1 MQLMNCSRLFAP
13 AFCAL
18 LVPAFSIAQ
27 NSASF
32 NIVTSNAQTDS
43 PGNIYAVDVNND
55 GLTDIVSD
63 GGYAPAA
70 FYVSINNG
78 DGTFATTARYL
89 LPVNNQ
95 EPMCVAAADYNH
107 DGKVD
112 LAVPLGGTNQ
122 IAVYL
127 GKGDGTFQ
135 SPIISTVNFPQ
146 SYYTFAGSAGCGA
159 ADFNGDGAIDLAAW
173 SSNGELY
180 VMQGAGS
187 GKFKASPHPALAGFS
202 SFSGNP
208 VFVGDYNGD
217 GKADIAT
224 ATGTENNG
232 TTFNVLYG
240 TNDFTFV
247 ATTPYTSSALVW
259 LGSGDLN
266 SDGITDLYAF
276 TNFGSAPQQL
286 GVFYGSKSNTF
297 SSYWI
302 NTPSDF
308 RVGAGSAAQPFTP
321 QLTMAD
327 LNGDGRMDLAAMAID
342 SSTNNEYVIAFL
354 AGANPG
360 EFTPQEVALPTN
372 SPWLTSPVAGLL
384 SRGYLKPDVTMNQS
398 NQGSGDPTP
407 STLTALLNTT
417 SGDFGLCPYP
427 KSGKGFNVC
436 VPGISSG
443 NITAF
448 SAAADSFGQLRKI
461 ELWVDGRKVQEQD
474 NVWDTH
480 AYIDWKGTFA
490 SGTHHATFYAYDID
504 NTSQR
509 YDFAFKTGTQQ

>member
-13 AFCAL
+13 ALCAL

-27 NSASF
+27 NAASF
-32 NIVTSNAQTDS
+32 KIVTSNAQTDT

-63 GGYAPAA
+63 GGYSPAA
-70 FYVSINNG
+70 FYVSINTGN
-78 DGTFATTARYL
+78 GTFAAPVQYL

-107 DGKVD
+107 DGRVD

-122 IAVYL
+122 VAVYL

-159 ADFNGDGAIDLAAW
+159 ADFNGDGATDLAAW

-180 VMQGAGS
+180 VMQGAGNGNFNATPYS
-187 GKFKASPHPALAGFS
+187 ALAGFS

-224 ATGTENNG
+224 ATATQNNG
-232 TTFNVLYG
+232 TTINVLYG
-240 TNDFTFV
+240 NNNFTFTP
-247 ATTPYTSSALVW
+247 ATPYTSSNLVW

-266 SDGITDLYAF
+266 SDGITDLYAL
-276 TNFGSAPQQL
+276 TNYGSGPQQIGL
-286 GVFYGSKSNTF
+286 FYGSKSSTF
-297 SSYWI
+297 SSYWYD
-302 NTPSDF
+302 TPSDY
-308 RVGAGSAAQPFTP
+308 RVGAGAAAQPFTS

-327 LNGDGRMDLAAMAID
+327 LNGDGRMDLAAVAID
-342 SSTNNEYVIAFL
+342 SNFNEFAIAFL
-354 AGANPG
+354 AGADPG
-360 EFTPQEVALPTN
+360 QFTAQEFALPTN

-384 SRGYLKPDVTMNQS
+384 SGGYRKPDVTVNQS

-417 SGDFGLCPYP
+417 SAPFGLCPYP

-436 VPGISSG
+436 APGVSRG
-443 NITAF
+443 NVAAF
-448 SAAADSFGQLRKI
+448 STSAASFGQMRKI
-461 ELWVDGRKVQEQD
+461 ELWVDGKKVQEQD
-474 NVWDTH
+474 HAWDTH
-480 AYIDWKGTFA
+480 AYFDWAGTF
-490 SGTHHATFYAYDID
+490 SNGTHHATFYAYDVD
-504 NTSQR
+504 NTAQR
-509 YDFAFKTGTQQ
+509 YDFTFKTNTQH